1 MFKNEDL
8 KEIVSIDFGIS
19 KIFKNETTKS
29 IGLSGYYEIFT
40 GNKCCNL
47 SEALSK
53 GEGFKFFDNNKK
65 T

>member
-1 MFKNEDL
+1 M
-8 KEIVSIDFGIS
+8 
-19 KIFKNETTKS
+19 
-29 IGLSGYYEIFT
+29 YEIFT